1 MLQRLLQRVQRA
13 HLVASVLVQFGVAQA
28 WCEGKWNR
36 TYPYFHEWGKA
47 MGPSTNLFRPAT
59 FWGTEDKT
67 RLMIYCGNVTTTYEG
82 STVDNL
88 QQTTAGALGA
98 GREGSS
104 FDIDIYWLSATCFG
118 TKYAGN
124 KFENKLVDLTE
135 FHLSTVQKRI
145 RNRFPRLEYDFRQRV
160 RGYYNSLC
168 DLKPLPSR
176 EAGKQSAHK

>member
-1 MLQRLLQRVQRA
+1 
-13 HLVASVLVQFGVAQA
+13 
-28 WCEGKWNR
+28 
-36 TYPYFHEWGKA
+36 
-47 MGPSTNLFRPAT
+47 MGPSTNLFRTAT

-88 QQTTAGALGA
+88 QQTTAAALGA
-98 GREGSS
+98 GREGRS
-104 FDIDIYWLSATCFG
+104 FDIYCLQLAG

-135 FHLSTVQKRI
+135 FHLSTESTVQKII

-160 RGYYNSLC
+160 RDITIAC
-168 DLKPLPSR
+168 
-176 EAGKQSAHK
+176 AT